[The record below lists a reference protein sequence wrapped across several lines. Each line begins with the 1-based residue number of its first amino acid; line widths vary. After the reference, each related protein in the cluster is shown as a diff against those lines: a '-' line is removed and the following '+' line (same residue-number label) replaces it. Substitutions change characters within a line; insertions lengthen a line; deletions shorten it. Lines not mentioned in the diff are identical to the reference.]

1 MNHLRGTSL
10 TQDLSPKPAL
20 CTKPPRHRVSGAVLP
35 RFTPVHKSIL
45 VKKTPQTR
53 VAPSLCNANIPARPQ
68 PRAEPPSGSRRRSS
82 PCPPRGRRLAS
93 PRPGD
98 GGGGASRARSRP
110 EPGPKR
116 SPGAGPGG
124 RGGVGADRGGLRAL
138 FVPCD
143 GGRSRGC
150 SLPAARPATGAARR
164 GPGSRLRRDP
174 ARPLPWGGP
183 RTVGTGGGT
192 VAGVFFFNLGW
203 RLPSC

>member
-68 PRAEPPSGSRRRSS
+68 PRAEPPSGSRRRSP

-98 GGGGASRARSRP
+98 GGGAPHGLAADRSRAPNGAR
-110 EPGPKR
+110 GPV
-116 SPGAGPGG
+116 PGAGAVSGRIGAVSGRYLCHVTAGG
-124 RGGVGADRGGLRAL
+124 AAAAACPQPAQPRAL
-138 FVPCD
+138 
-143 GGRSRGC
+143 R
-150 SLPAARPATGAARR
+150 GAA
-164 GPGSRLRRDP
+164 PGAGS
-174 ARPLPWGGP
+174 
-183 RTVGTGGGT
+183 GGT
-192 VAGVFFFNLGW
+192 QRGRCHGAAPG
-203 RLPSC
+203 R